1 MADLNIPNL
10 NIKPDK
16 YIFKKKLNL
25 RRKSKRRLFTESFFL
40 FILSVLLV
48 YVNYLIPNKNLLL
61 QNLPSTFNK
70 SFLLLID
77 LFSYLY
83 EIFLV
88 IFIFVS
94 SFTALILMIGSINR
108 LFKVSKRKSK
118 IVYKLFQIGCI
129 RPPLPESESSSSYSV
144 SSPNNANMPS
154 TIDERIIDK
163 GKIEVWIPM
172 SIYSPIN

>member
-10 NIKPDK
+10 NIKSDK

-25 RRKSKRRLFTESFFL
+25 RRKSKKRLFTESFFL
-40 FILSVLLV
+40 FFLSVLLV
-48 YVNYLIPNKNLLL
+48 YINYLIPNKNLLL
-61 QNLPSTFNK
+61 QNLPSTFKK
-70 SFLLLID
+70 SFLLFID

-94 SFTALILMIGSINR
+94 SFTALILMIGSFNR

-118 IVYKLFQIGCI
+118 QIVYK
-129 RPPLPESESSSSYSV
+129 
-144 SSPNNANMPS
+144 
-154 TIDERIIDK
+154 
-163 GKIEVWIPM
+163 
-172 SIYSPIN
+172 

>member
-40 FILSVLLV
+40 FVLSVLLV
-48 YVNYLIPNKNLLL
+48 LINYLIPNKNLLL

-77 LFSYLY
+77 LLLCLY
-83 EIFLV
+83 EIILV
-88 IFIFVS
+88 VFIFAS
-94 SFTALILMIGSINR
+94 SFLALILMIGSFFR
-108 LFKVSKRKSK
+108 LYRVYKRKSK
-118 IVYKLFQIGCI
+118 QIIYK
-129 RPPLPESESSSSYSV
+129 
-144 SSPNNANMPS
+144 
-154 TIDERIIDK
+154 
-163 GKIEVWIPM
+163 
-172 SIYSPIN
+172 

>member
-10 NIKPDK
+10 NIKSDK

-25 RRKSKRRLFTESFFL
+25 RRKSKRRLFTEAFFL
-40 FILSVLLV
+40 LILSVSLV
-48 YVNYLIPNKNLLL
+48 YINYLIPNKNLML

-88 IFIFVS
+88 IFIFTS
-94 SFTALILMIGSINR
+94 SFIALILMIGSFYR
-108 LFKVSKRKSK
+108 LYRVYKRKSK
-118 IVYKLFQIGCI
+118 QIIYK
-129 RPPLPESESSSSYSV
+129 
-144 SSPNNANMPS
+144 
-154 TIDERIIDK
+154 
-163 GKIEVWIPM
+163 
-172 SIYSPIN
+172 

>member
-1 MADLNIPNL
+1 MADLNTPNL

-16 YIFKKKLNL
+16 YILKKKLNL

-40 FILSVLLV
+40 SILSVLLV
-48 YVNYLIPNKNLLL
+48 YIIYLIPNKNLLL

-70 SFLLLID
+70 SFLLLMD

-94 SFTALILMIGSINR
+94 SFTSLIFMIGSFNR

-118 IVYKLFQIGCI
+118 KIVLK
-129 RPPLPESESSSSYSV
+129 
-144 SSPNNANMPS
+144 
-154 TIDERIIDK
+154 
-163 GKIEVWIPM
+163 
-172 SIYSPIN
+172 

>member
-10 NIKPDK
+10 NIKSDK

-48 YVNYLIPNKNLLL
+48 YINYLIPNKNLLL
-61 QNLPSTFNK
+61 QNLPLTLNK
-70 SFLLLID
+70 SFLLIID

-94 SFTALILMIGSINR
+94 CLTALILMIGSFYR
-108 LFKVSKRKSK
+108 LFRVSKRKSK
-118 IVYKLFQIGCI
+118 QFIYK
-129 RPPLPESESSSSYSV
+129 
-144 SSPNNANMPS
+144 
-154 TIDERIIDK
+154 
-163 GKIEVWIPM
+163 
-172 SIYSPIN
+172 

>member
-10 NIKPDK
+10 NIKSDK

-25 RRKSKRRLFTESFFL
+25 RRKSKKRLFIESFFL
-40 FILSVLLV
+40 FILSFLLV
-48 YVNYLIPNKNLLL
+48 YIIYLIPNKNLLL

-94 SFTALILMIGSINR
+94 SFAVLILMIGSFYR
-108 LFKVSKRKSK
+108 LLRVSKRKSK
-118 IVYKLFQIGCI
+118 QIIYK
-129 RPPLPESESSSSYSV
+129 
-144 SSPNNANMPS
+144 
-154 TIDERIIDK
+154 
-163 GKIEVWIPM
+163 
-172 SIYSPIN
+172 